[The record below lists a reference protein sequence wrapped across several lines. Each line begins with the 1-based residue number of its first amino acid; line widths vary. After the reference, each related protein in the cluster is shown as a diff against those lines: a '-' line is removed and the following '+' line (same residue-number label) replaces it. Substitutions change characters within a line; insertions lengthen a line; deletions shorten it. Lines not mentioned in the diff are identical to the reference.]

1 MGSGFKTFTAGAVLT
16 ASDVNNYLMEQS
28 IMSFATT
35 TARDTALTAPE
46 EGMIAVITGSDLVTI
61 YTGSAWVEYGRYGA
75 WESFTPTWTNL
86 TVGNGTVVTKYVRIG
101 SMVTY
106 TGKITIGSTTSIS
119 GFVNVSLPVTAQDSF
134 LTGSAR
140 YSDDGT
146 RNYVGAVSIAATGI
160 ALGFTHSESGG
171 FGSWNATNP
180 FTIAADDI
188 VSWNITYQAA

>member
-1 MGSGFKTFTAGAVLT
+1 MPYTTIVAGTYATAAWANANVRDQTIAQFAST
-16 ASDVNNYLMEQS
+16 ATRDSA
-28 IMSFATT
+28 ITT
-35 TARDTALTAPE
+35 PV
-46 EGMIAVITGSDLVTI
+46 EGMVAAITDTDLLTM

-75 WESFTPTWTNL
+75 WQSYTPTWGNL

-119 GFVNVSLPVTAQDSF
+119 GFVSVALPVNAQDGF
-134 LTGSAR
+134 MNGSAR

-146 RNYVGAVSIAATGI
+146 RNYVGAVSIASGGTS
-160 ALGFTHSESGG
+160 LGFTHSESGG

-180 FTIAADDI
+180 FTPAAGDL
-188 VSWNITYQAA
+188 VSWNITYEAA